1 VRPGGCLQLL
11 VAQSFQQRV
20 GGRAA
25 WFTRNACTC
34 QPQGPCHCGEARTLH
49 AVCRHSASGA
59 PLVRVSAGV
68 AVGELEQYITDH
80 AVRGST
86 PLVTGASPQAWGI
99 GRTSKD
105 GVHGKLTPEPAELH
119 VLHDL
124 HVACVRSLP
133 FMSTP
138 VT

>member
-11 VAQSFQQRV
+11 AAESFQERV
-20 GGRAA
+20 WGRAA
-25 WFTRNACTC
+25 WFVRSACPC
-34 QPQGPCHCGEARTLH
+34 QPQGPCHGGEAHTLH
-49 AVCRHSASGA
+49 AVCRRSASGA
-59 PLVRVSAGV
+59 PLVRASAGV

-86 PLVTGASPQAWGI
+86 PLVTGASPQAWGT

-105 GVHGKLTPEPAELH
+105 GLHGKLTPEPANLH
-119 VLHDL
+119 VLHRL
-124 HVACVRSLP
+124 HVACVSSLP
-133 FMSTP
+133 FKSTP

>member
-1 VRPGGCLQLL
+1 MLCAGI
-11 VAQSFQQRV
+11 AQ
-20 GGRAA
+20 
-25 WFTRNACTC
+25 
-34 QPQGPCHCGEARTLH
+34 
-49 AVCRHSASGA
+49 SGA